1 MGQGTSRLLLALSAV
16 AACLNL
22 VSSFRARGPRRSL
35 LLLALGT
42 GLPAA
47 GELLAT
53 GPLRLLRHRLRY
65 RVAGVPVAVILGWYA
80 AIHGSLTVATRVG
93 GRLGLDA
100 SAERRVVPAIA
111 ALTGVGLD
119 LILDPAGLDVG
130 LWEWKVGGR
139 YASGVRGANGLTG
152 VPLVNYLG
160 WAALVWGVTRL
171 HGPEKEGARHGRLPA
186 LVVTVLYLAAAGWA
200 LGRGRFRYLLY
211 SSAFPVILYAGRCR
225 RSEGE

>member
-1 MGQGTSRLLLALSAV
+1 MGTGTSRLLFALSTV
-16 AACLNL
+16 AAGLNL
-22 VSSFRARGPRRSL
+22 ASSFRTHGAGRSL

-65 RVAGVPVAVILGWYA
+65 RVAGVPVAVLLGWYA
-80 AIHGSLTVATRVG
+80 AIRGSLTVAARVC

-100 SAERRVVPAIA
+100 RTERRAVPVLA

-119 LILDPAGLDVG
+119 LILDPAGLDAG
-130 LWEWKVGGR
+130 LWEWKVVGR
-139 YASGVRGANGLTG
+139 YASGVRGANGLAG

-160 WAALVWGVTRL
+160 WAALVWGVARLYGPDREATRD
-171 HGPEKEGARHGRLPA
+171 GPLPA
-186 LVVTVLYLAAAGWA
+186 LVMTTPYLAAAGWA
-200 LGRGRFRYLLY
+200 LGRGRLRYLLY
-211 SSAFPVILYAGRCR
+211 SSAFPILLYAGLR
-225 RSEGE
+225 RR